1 MAVAQEQE
9 NRARVE
15 EARAKVVESE
25 AQVPL
30 AIAEAFRGGNLGV
43 MDYARYQ
50 NMQSDTGMRRA
61 LAGPSGSGNNSN
73 SGSSG
78 ATGI

>member
-1 MAVAQEQE
+1 MAVALEQE

-15 EARAKVVESE
+15 EMRSRVVEAE

-30 AIAEAFRGGNLGV
+30 AIADALRKGNFGV

-61 LAGPSGSGNNSN
+61 LASGSPGPA
-73 SGSSG
+73 GPAGGGTGGG
-78 ATGI
+78 A